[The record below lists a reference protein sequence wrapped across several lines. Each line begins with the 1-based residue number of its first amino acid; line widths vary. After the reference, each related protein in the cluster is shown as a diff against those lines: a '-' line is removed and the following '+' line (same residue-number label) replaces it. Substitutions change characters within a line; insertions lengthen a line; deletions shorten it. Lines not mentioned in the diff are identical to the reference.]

1 MCLVRL
7 RWKRQRDGPQRGLE
21 EIRTIA
27 DSYRLTKYPFRH
39 AALGEFELRRGKNEA
54 ARVTSELH
62 SRWHATLWSG
72 AFSNSGLTRVHG
84 PIGSG
89 YRDAVWRW
97 TCPNGTHK
105 GLAAHLS

>member
-39 AALGEFELRRGKNEA
+39 AALGEFELRRGKKEA
-54 ARVTSELH
+54 APYQPYGAAL
-62 SRWHATLWSG
+62 SRTA
-72 AFSNSGLTRVHG
+72 
-84 PIGSG
+84 
-89 YRDAVWRW
+89 D
-97 TCPNGTHK
+97 
-105 GLAAHLS
+105 